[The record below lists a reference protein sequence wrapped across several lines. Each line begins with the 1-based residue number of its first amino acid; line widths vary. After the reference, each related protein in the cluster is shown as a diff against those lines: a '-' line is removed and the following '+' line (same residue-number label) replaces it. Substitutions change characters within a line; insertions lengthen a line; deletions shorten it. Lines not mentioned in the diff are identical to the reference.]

1 MARVAL
7 IGTNSIGYIHTL
19 IHIWNNGFC
28 AVLIDYQ
35 TPFHAA
41 IQLMQEAEVQ
51 KCYLQE
57 DLWSEHISSCS
68 KIEFVRYPT
77 NSKLTFTLPN
87 FIYDEFRPNYSNNE
101 AVIIYSSGTTGK
113 SKGIILSHFAINT
126 NADAIIDYMN
136 PLAQTDC
143 IYTVRHLSHSSTLTG
158 ELLVAL
164 KSHTG
169 MVIAAS
175 AVPPRIILSSVKEY
189 GVTIL
194 CINPA
199 LLSLLCDEAKRKLYD
214 VSCLQK
220 VYVSGAILNDA
231 IYEKAKNVLTDI
243 SVFNVY
249 GLSETAPRVTAQ
261 TSDCCKSNSA
271 GKPIKGVEVIIT
283 NESGI
288 SVPNGIRGIIQVKTP
303 SLFSGYIVGNAKHSP
318 LCKGW
323 LNTGDIGFWDE
334 FGELHVVGRVDD
346 VIICDAHK
354 IYPADVEKLILTDT
368 SISDC
373 AVSRCTV
380 NGTEVIG
387 CLYVCSRDCTADIIH
402 RLKDRFA
409 RYEIPK
415 KFLRTEAIPRNHRGK
430 IDRMAVANI
439 LSDDNR
445 KG

>member
-7 IGTNSIGYIHTL
+7 IGTNSIGYIHAL
-19 IHIWNNGFC
+19 IDIWNNGLC

-41 IQLMQEAEVQ
+41 IQMMREAEVQ

-57 DLWSEHISSCS
+57 GLWSEYINISSE
-68 KIEFVRYPT
+68 IEFIRFPADST
-77 NSKLTFTLPN
+77 LTFILPN
-87 FIYDEFRPNYSNNE
+87 FLYDEFHSNYSNSE

-143 IYTVRHLSHSSTLTG
+143 IFTVRHLSHSSTLTG

-164 KSHTG
+164 KSHTK
-169 MVIAAS
+169 MVITAS
-175 AVPPRIILSSVKEY
+175 AVPPRLILSSVKKY

-194 CINPA
+194 CINPT
-199 LLSLLCDEAKRKLYD
+199 LLSFLCDEAKRKFYD

-231 IYEKAKNVLTDI
+231 IYEKSKNVLTDI

-261 TSDCCKSNSA
+261 TSACCKSNSV
-271 GKPIKGVEVIIT
+271 GKPIKGVEVTIT
-283 NESGI
+283 NESGAPV
-288 SVPNGIRGIIQVKTP
+288 SNGERGIIHVKTP
-303 SLFSGYIVGNAKHSP
+303 SMFSGYVIGDKKHSS
-318 LCKGW
+318 LYQGW
-323 LNTGDIGFWDE
+323 LNTGDIGFWDK

-354 IYPADVEKLILTDT
+354 IYPTDVEKLILENP

-373 AVSRCTV
+373 AISRCTV
-380 NGTEVIG
+380 NGMEMIG
-387 CLYVCSRDCTADIIH
+387 CLYVSNRDCTTEIIH
-402 RLKDRFA
+402 SIKDRLA
-409 RYEIPK
+409 QYEIPK
-415 KFLRTEAIPRNHRGK
+415 KYLKTEAIPHNNRGK
-430 IDRMAVANI
+430 VDRKAVADI
-439 LSDDNR
+439 LSG
-445 KG
+445 KKEQ

>member
-7 IGTNSIGYIHTL
+7 IGTNSIGYIHEL
-19 IHIWNNGFC
+19 INIWNSGHC

-35 TPFHAA
+35 TPFYAA
-41 IQLMQEAEVQ
+41 IQMMREADVQ
-51 KCYLQE
+51 ICYLQE
-57 DLWSEHISSCS
+57 DLWSEYISAYTE
-68 KIEFVRYPT
+68 IEFVRYSSD
-77 NSKLTFTLPN
+77 SKLTFVLPK
-87 FIYDEFRPNYSNNE
+87 FLYDELHPNYSSNE

-136 PLAQTDC
+136 PYAHTDC

-164 KSHTG
+164 KSNTK
-169 MVIAAS
+169 MVITAS
-175 AVPPRIILSSVKEY
+175 AVPPRLILSSIKKY

-194 CINPA
+194 CINPI
-199 LLSLLCDEAKRKLYD
+199 LLSLLCNEVKRKFYD

-231 IYEKAKNVLTDI
+231 IYEKAKNALTDI

-261 TSDCCKSNSA
+261 TLDCCKSNSV
-271 GKPIKGVEVIIT
+271 GKPIKGVEIVIT
-283 NESGI
+283 DENGKV
-288 SVPNGIRGIIQVKTP
+288 VPNGERGIIHVKTP
-303 SLFSGYIVGNAKHSP
+303 SMFSGYVTGTQKHIS
-318 LCKGW
+318 LYQDW

-354 IYPADVEKLILTDT
+354 IYPSDVENLILEDP
-368 SISDC
+368 SIFDC
-373 AVSRCTV
+373 VVSQCTV
-380 NGTEVIG
+380 NDMETIG
-387 CLYVCSRDCTADIIH
+387 CMYVSNRECTTEIIH
-402 RLKDRFA
+402 RIKDRLA
-409 RYEIPK
+409 KYEIPK
-415 KFLRTEAIPRNHRGK
+415 RYLRTEVIPHNSRGK
-430 IDRMAVANI
+430 VDRKVTADI
-439 LSDDNR
+439 LSGK
-445 KG
+445 KGQ

>member
-19 IHIWNNGFC
+19 LNIWNSGHC
-28 AVLIDYQ
+28 VVMIDYQ
-35 TPFHAA
+35 TPFYAA
-41 IQLMQEAEVQ
+41 IQMMREADVQ
-51 KCYLQE
+51 TCYLQE
-57 DLWSEHISSCS
+57 DLWSECISAYTE
-68 KIEFVRYPT
+68 IEFVRYSA
-77 NSKLTFTLPN
+77 NSELTFVLPK
-87 FIYDEFRPNYSNNE
+87 FLYDEFHPNYSSNE

-164 KSHTG
+164 KSNTK
-169 MVIAAS
+169 MVITAS
-175 AVPPRIILSSVKEY
+175 AVPPRLILSSIKKY

-194 CINPA
+194 CINPI
-199 LLSLLCDEAKRKLYD
+199 LLSLLCNEVKRKFYD

-231 IYEKAKNVLTDI
+231 IYEKAKNALTDI

-261 TSDCCKSNSA
+261 TLDCCKSNSV
-271 GKPIKGVEVIIT
+271 GKPIKGVEIVIT
-283 NESGI
+283 DENGKV
-288 SVPNGIRGIIQVKTP
+288 VPNGERGIIHVKTP
-303 SLFSGYIVGNAKHSP
+303 SMFSGYVTGTQKHIS
-318 LCKGW
+318 LYQDW

-334 FGELHVVGRVDD
+334 FGELHVVGRADD

-354 IYPADVEKLILTDT
+354 IYPSDVENLILEDP
-368 SISDC
+368 SIFDC
-373 AVSRCTV
+373 VVSQCTV
-380 NGTEVIG
+380 NDMETIG
-387 CLYVCSRDCTADIIH
+387 CMYVSNRECTTEIIH
-402 RLKDRFA
+402 RIKDRLA
-409 RYEIPK
+409 KYEIPK
-415 KFLRTEAIPRNHRGK
+415 RYLRTEGIPHNSRGK
-430 IDRMAVANI
+430 VDRKVTADI
-439 LSDDNR
+439 LSGK
-445 KG
+445 KGQ

>member
-19 IHIWNNGFC
+19 LNIWNSGHC
-28 AVLIDYQ
+28 VVMIDYQ
-35 TPFHAA
+35 TPFYAA
-41 IQLMQEAEVQ
+41 IQMMREADVQ
-51 KCYLQE
+51 TCYLQE
-57 DLWSEHISSCS
+57 DLWSECISAYTE
-68 KIEFVRYPT
+68 IEFVRYSA
-77 NSKLTFTLPN
+77 NSELTFVLPK
-87 FIYDEFRPNYSNNE
+87 FLYDEFHPNYSSNE

-164 KSHTG
+164 KSNTK
-169 MVIAAS
+169 MVITAS
-175 AVPPRIILSSVKEY
+175 AVPPRLILSSIKKY

-194 CINPA
+194 CINPI
-199 LLSLLCDEAKRKLYD
+199 LLSLLCNEVKRKFYD

-231 IYEKAKNVLTDI
+231 IYEKAKNALTDI

-261 TSDCCKSNSA
+261 TLDCCKSNSV
-271 GKPIKGVEVIIT
+271 GKPIKGVEIVIT
-283 NESGI
+283 DENGKV
-288 SVPNGIRGIIQVKTP
+288 VPNGERGIIHVKTP
-303 SLFSGYIVGNAKHSP
+303 SMFSGYVTGTQKHIS
-318 LCKGW
+318 LYQDW

-334 FGELHVVGRVDD
+334 FGELHVVGRADD

-354 IYPADVEKLILTDT
+354 IYPSDVENLILEDP
-368 SISDC
+368 SIFDC
-373 AVSRCTV
+373 VVSQCTV
-380 NGTEVIG
+380 NDMETIG
-387 CLYVCSRDCTADIIH
+387 CMYVSNRECTTEIIH
-402 RLKDRFA
+402 RIKDRLA
-409 RYEIPK
+409 KYEIPK
-415 KFLRTEAIPRNHRGK
+415 RYFRTEGIPHNSRGK
-430 IDRMAVANI
+430 VDRKVTADI
-439 LSDDNR
+439 LSGK
-445 KG
+445 KGQ

>member
-19 IHIWNNGFC
+19 LNIWNSGHC

-35 TPFHAA
+35 APFYAA
-41 IQLMQEAEVQ
+41 IQMMREADVQ
-51 KCYLQE
+51 TCYLQE
-57 DLWSEHISSCS
+57 DLWSECIRAYTE
-68 KIEFVRYPT
+68 IEFVRYSSD
-77 NSKLTFTLPN
+77 SKLTFVLPK
-87 FIYDEFRPNYSNNE
+87 FLYDEFHPNYSHHE

-164 KSHTG
+164 KSNTK
-169 MVIAAS
+169 MVITAS
-175 AVPPRIILSSVKEY
+175 AVPPRLILSSIKKY

-194 CINPA
+194 CINPI
-199 LLSLLCDEAKRKLYD
+199 LLSLLCNEVKRKFYD

-231 IYEKAKNVLTDI
+231 IYEKAKNALTDI

-261 TSDCCKSNSA
+261 TLDCCKSNSV
-271 GKPIKGVEVIIT
+271 GKPIKGVEIVIT
-283 NESGI
+283 DENGKV
-288 SVPNGIRGIIQVKTP
+288 VPNGERGIIHVKTP
-303 SLFSGYIVGNAKHSP
+303 SMFSGYVTGNEKHAS
-318 LCKGW
+318 LCQGW

-334 FGELHVVGRVDD
+334 FDELHIVGRVDD

-354 IYPADVEKLILTDT
+354 IYPTDVEKLILENP
-368 SISDC
+368 SVSDC
-373 AVSRCTV
+373 AISRCTV
-380 NGTEVIG
+380 NGKEMIG
-387 CLYVCSRDCTADIIH
+387 CLYVSNRDCTTEIIH
-402 RLKDRFA
+402 RIKDRLA
-409 RYEIPK
+409 KYEIPK
-415 KFLRTEAIPRNHRGK
+415 RYLRTEVIPHNNRGK
-430 IDRMAVANI
+430 VDRKAAADI
-439 LSDDNR
+439 LSGK
-445 KG
+445 KGQ